1 MAAHI
6 EQLQRDNTGDKI
18 YPLTI
23 PEAVRGRNGEK
34 VILELQKRVADLE
47 TSKANGK
54 GITMSI
60 VDGGLVVEYES
71 E

>member
-6 EQLQRDNTGDKI
+6 EQLQRDSTGDKV
-18 YPLTI
+18 YPITV
-23 PEAVRGRNGEK
+23 PEAIRGRNGEK
-34 VILELQKRVADLE
+34 VILELQKKVADLE
-47 TSKANGK
+47 TSKANGQ

-60 VDGGLVVEYES
+60 VEGGLVIEYES

>member
-6 EQLQRDNTGDKI
+6 EQLQRDSTGDKV
-18 YPLTI
+18 YPITV
-23 PEAVRGRNGEK
+23 PEAIRGRNGEK
-34 VILELQKRVADLE
+34 VILELQKKVADLE
-47 TSKANGK
+47 ASKANGQ

-60 VDGGLVVEYES
+60 VDGGLVIEYES